1 MATNTCTSCGCK
13 KCGCSDNALITP
25 APCPTPAG
33 CPDPILCSE
42 VFNAEC
48 VVYTGVDIECLDDVV
63 VATDTNL
70 ADALEDIINFFCAYV
85 AAASSGSV
93 VEVCDTNDY
102 LDITSDT
109 DPITGVVTYTLCFDP
124 TNLPEVVLSGGT
136 GINVTSNVVGN
147 ITTYTVLNTDLGSS
161 QNIFKNIAVSGQN
174 TVIADSNND
183 TLTLTAGSGISITTN
198 DITDTITITNTG
210 SGSAVTLT
218 DAGTGVHQ
226 SLVNDGI
233 GPTLATKGLKAG
245 TGISL
250 SSTVTDATINNNDP
264 GSAQSIFKNF
274 AVVAQ
279 PTVTADNNNDT
290 FTFIAGAGISLTTNA
305 ITDTLTITN
314 TGSGGQDLWETFV
327 ADVGTTTANT
337 PTDTFTIIG
346 SKDITTNITG
356 DTLTIKTW
364 DYEIG
369 EYVVSEGGVVFHRWL
384 SATPGGFPGNG
395 SVQNYLVVDTADL
408 SNSSAYATLSVDIP
422 NVESTWDGQ
431 TNTINLIAAG
441 PGSGIVAGTAAEQ
454 CNSSLNN
461 GKNDW
466 YLPAIDE
473 LNKLYQNRWET
484 EQGIVAASGTSIAF
498 AQYWSSTEY
507 SGSFS
512 NAWYFSFLTGSIT
525 TAGKTLLKYVRAI
538 RKFNT

>member
-1 MATNTCTSCGCK
+1 MAHNTCTTCGCK
-13 KCGCSDNALITP
+13 KCGCSDNALTTP
-25 APCPTPAG
+25 PACPTPAG
-33 CPDPILCSE
+33 CPTPLTCSE

-102 LDITSDT
+102 LDVTSNT

-198 DITDTITITNTG
+198 DITDTITITNT
-210 SGSAVTLT
+210 SPGSAVTLT

-245 TGISL
+245 AGISFTSTATDITITGIGAKNDGQGITLGAIGTSL
-250 SSTVTDATINNNDP
+250 TVGHTLATPFVVISITQPTGGNYPLVALVHGIDYSYSVLSASSIEITTLSAAAV
-264 GSAQSIFKNF
+264 GSAQ
-274 AVVAQ
+274 
-279 PTVTADNNNDT
+279 
-290 FTFIAGAGISLTTNA
+290 L
-305 ITDTLTITN
+305 
-314 TGSGGQDLWETFV
+314 
-327 ADVGTTTANT
+327 
-337 PTDTFTIIG
+337 TIIG
-346 SKDITTNITG
+346 
-356 DTLTIKTW
+356 
-364 DYEIG
+364 
-369 EYVVSEGGVVFHRWL
+369 
-384 SATPGGFPGNG
+384 
-395 SVQNYLVVDTADL
+395 
-408 SNSSAYATLSVDIP
+408 
-422 NVESTWDGQ
+422 
-431 TNTINLIAAG
+431 
-441 PGSGIVAGTAAEQ
+441 
-454 CNSSLNN
+454 
-461 GKNDW
+461 
-466 YLPAIDE
+466 
-473 LNKLYQNRWET
+473 
-484 EQGIVAASGTSIAF
+484 
-498 AQYWSSTEY
+498 
-507 SGSFS
+507 
-512 NAWYFSFLTGSIT
+512 
-525 TAGKTLLKYVRAI
+525 
-538 RKFNT
+538 